1 MNKRDNMTEEM
12 KEKIAVDAFNI
23 LMNSELD
30 TNPLHDYA
38 RKANVPVS
46 YVLFIFNKWIH
57 RTDAPCPSKDQLD
70 EYNKMVFKRDS
81 NKKEKRAKLM
91 FDKYLE
97 SGFSKET
104 MKEICSEYNLSEP
117 SVRNW
122 ITKYVNGEF
131 HDIGLVPTTEEV
143 LKYNELYALE
153 TMEEIKVRETK
164 KALIAKDCFDAY
176 LASNFDKKVLDS
188 LCTKYNV
195 AEQTVLSWIRN
206 YSKQTYL
213 EYGFSPSLEEKS
225 KYETL
230 MEQKNQEYFDAR
242 NEKFKSNRAPMALDA
257 FNIYLSSGL
266 SLDVIPML
274 AAKHNVTEN
283 VIKTEI
289 RKYRNGEYADFG
301 YAPSEEEKQKYET
314 FYSNRI
320 PRRKTA
326 PVNNGLEVAAEGYAI
341 LLANNLD
348 RNALNPL
355 ASKLGI
361 RTSTLSQK
369 INNYRKRVVDPKP
382 TLEQEFK
389 YVAMSRK
396 LDVTVIETLLNSD
409 GEKFIKL
416 IEKEGKNNLLTYL
429 DKLEQAQNALIAP
442 EIVKLK
448 AKIKSLDPIKVSDDA
463 EVKTYNLNAQKC
475 VAAMMEYIEGNYYSP
490 LSIFKKYVK
499 DTHSLQSYIKYMMVR
514 DEKVAA
520 VYPLYEKVKK
530 DKINKFQELLVKIN
544 QNMLDKNEKHQ
555 KYNIIDLC
563 LDIDTNVDDFATMM
577 RYLRATGVDVFSP
590 ILNALEIMI
599 KKSGITTLKS
609 TPSIEQVSKL
619 KYNYNGIELTDEL
632 KQDIINF
639 LSNHKIRIMTYTIIL
654 TFEKYVRGEIE
665 ITPEFHI

>member
-1 MNKRDNMTEEM
+1 MTEEM

-23 LMNSELD
+23 LINSELD
-30 TNPLHDYA
+30 TDPLRDYA
-38 RKANVPVS
+38 RKINVPVS

-57 RTDAPCPSKDQLD
+57 RTDAPCPSKEQLD
-70 EYNKMVFKRDS
+70 KYNKIVYKRDC

-91 FDKYLE
+91 FDKCLE
-97 SGFSKET
+97 NGLSKET
-104 MKEICSEYNLSEP
+104 IKEICSEYNLSEA

-131 HDIGLVPTTEEV
+131 HDMGLVPTAEEV

-153 TMEEIKVRETK
+153 TIKETKVREIK
-164 KALIAKDCFDAY
+164 KAQIAKDCFDVY

-195 AEQTVLSWIRN
+195 GEPTVLNWIRN
-206 YSKQTYL
+206 YSKQMYL
-213 EYGFSPSLEEKS
+213 EYGFFPSLEEKI
-225 KYETL
+225 KYEKL
-230 MEQKNQEYFDAR
+230 MKQKNQEYVDAR
-242 NEKFKSNRAPMALDA
+242 NDKFKINRAPMALDA

-289 RKYRNGEYADFG
+289 RKYRSGEYADFG
-301 YAPSEEEKQKYET
+301 YAPSEEEKQKYEKL
-314 FYSNRI
+314 YLNRI
-320 PRRKTA
+320 PRKRPT
-326 PVNNGLEVAAEGYAI
+326 PVKNGLDVAAEGYAI

-361 RTSTLSQK
+361 SISKLNRK
-369 INNYRKRVVDPKP
+369 ISNYRKRVVDPKP

-389 YVAMSRK
+389 YVALSRK
-396 LDVTVIETLLNSD
+396 LDVAVVEILLNSD
-409 GEKFIKL
+409 DEEFIKL
-416 IEKEGKNNLLTYL
+416 IEKEGRNNLLTYL
-429 DKLEQAQNALIAP
+429 DKLEQVNNVRIAP

-448 AKIKSLDPIKVSDDA
+448 EKIKSLNPVKFSADA
-463 EVKTYNLNAQKC
+463 ELKTYNLNAQKC
-475 VAAMMEYIEGNYYSP
+475 VAAMMEYIESQCYSP
-490 LSIFKKYVK
+490 LSVFKKYIK
-499 DTHSLQSYIKYMMVR
+499 ETHSLQSYIKYMMVK

-520 VYPLYEKVKK
+520 IYPLYEKVKK
-530 DKINKFQELLVKIN
+530 DKIKKFQELLVKIN
-544 QNMLDKNEKHQ
+544 QNMLDKNEKRQ

-563 LDIDTNVDDFATMM
+563 LDIDTTVDDFATMM
-577 RYLRATGVDVFSP
+577 RYLRATGVDIFSP
-590 ILNALEIMI
+590 ILSALEIMI

-609 TPSIEQVSKL
+609 TASIEQVSKL
-619 KYNYNGIELTDEL
+619 KYNYNGIELTEEL
-632 KQDIINF
+632 KHDIITF
-639 LSNHKIRIMTYTIIL
+639 LTNHKIRIMTYTIIL
-654 TFEKYVRGEIE
+654 TFEKYVRGEIK